1 MFGLAVKKVSKSMT
15 KKTRIKDIASACG
28 VSIAAVSRALKGQP
42 GLSDETRQRILT
54 MAQEAGYDF
63 SRLRNG
69 RIKRL
74 LFLLHREHN
83 IASALPFYSTV
94 MLGVADACRENEV
107 AMSFQPI
114 GPQDRVADLIHLH
127 QPDAL
132 ICAGYLE
139 PEVLAELRQAA
150 LPVALVD
157 LWAADFPCVNPDNFH
172 GGFVA
177 TRHLLAQG
185 RTRIAF
191 LGTSQRHYSIRQRV
205 EGYQQALFDAGLAL
219 PSAYRIEVPPVK
231 DIEQALVEGMSQLLG
246 LAQPP
251 DAIFAYNDVAA
262 LVAMRECARRGIRV
276 PQDVAIVGFDDIDA
290 AAWAHPP
297 LSTVAVDKR
306 ELGRDAF
313 QLLLSDESERNLL
326 LPVRLIER
334 ESSVTHASASQLR
347 LAP

>member
-1 MFGLAVKKVSKSMT
+1 MV

-42 GLSDETRQRILT
+42 GLSDETRQRILAI
-54 MAQEAGYDF
+54 AQAEGYDF
-63 SRLRNG
+63 SRLRCG

-94 MLGVADACRENEV
+94 MLGVADACRENDI

-114 GPQDRVADLIHLH
+114 GPEDAVADLINLH

-157 LWAADFPCVNPDNFH
+157 LWAADFPCVNPDNYH

-177 TRHLLAQG
+177 TRHLLEQG

-205 EGYQQALFDAGLAL
+205 EGYQQALFDAGLVL
-219 PSAYRIEVPPVK
+219 PAAYRIEVPPVK
-231 DIEQALVEGMSQLLG
+231 DIEQALVEGMSQLLA

-276 PQDVAIVGFDDIDA
+276 PEDVAIVGFDDIDA

-313 QLLLSDESERNLL
+313 QLLLGEESERNLL
-326 LPVRLIER
+326 LPVRLVAR
-334 ESSVTHASASQLR
+334 ESSVTDASASRLR

>member
-1 MFGLAVKKVSKSMT
+1 MA
-15 KKTRIKDIASACG
+15 KKTRIKDIATACG

-42 GLSDETRQRILT
+42 GLSDETRQRILSI
-54 MAQEAGYDF
+54 AKAEGYDF
-63 SRLRNG
+63 SRLRTG

-74 LFLLHREHN
+74 MFLLHREHN

-94 MLGVADACRENEV
+94 MLGVADACRENDI

-114 GPQDRVADLIHLH
+114 GPQDSVSELVQLH

-132 ICAGYLE
+132 VCAGYLE
-139 PEVLAELRQAA
+139 PEVLAELRQTA

-172 GGFVA
+172 GGFIA
-177 TRHLLAQG
+177 TRHLLEQG

-205 EGYQQALFDAGLAL
+205 EGYQQALFDAGLTLA
-219 PSAYRIEVPPVK
+219 SEYCVEVPPIK
-231 DIEQALVEGMSQLLG
+231 EIEQALIEGMSRLLA
-246 LAQPP
+246 LSQPP

-276 PQDVAIVGFDDIDA
+276 PEEMAIVGFDDIDA

-297 LSTVAVDKR
+297 LTSVAVDKR

-313 QLLLSDESERNLL
+313 QLLMNDESERNLL
-326 LPVRLIER
+326 LPVRLVAR
-334 ESSVTHASASQLR
+334 GSSVTDRDALRLR

>member
-1 MFGLAVKKVSKSMT
+1 MA

-42 GLSDETRQRILT
+42 GLSDDTRQRILAI
-54 MAQEAGYDF
+54 AQAEGYDF
-63 SRLRNG
+63 SRLRSG

-94 MLGVADACRENEV
+94 MLGVADACRENDI

-114 GPQDRVADLIHLH
+114 GPDDAVADLINLH

-139 PEVLAELRQAA
+139 PEVLTELRQAA

-157 LWAADFPCVNPDNFH
+157 LWAADFPCVNPDNYH

-177 TRHLLAQG
+177 TRHLLEQG

-219 PSAYRIEVPPVK
+219 PAAYRIEVPPVK
-231 DIEQALVEGMSQLLG
+231 DIEQALVEGMSQLLV

-313 QLLLSDESERNLL
+313 KLLLNEESERNLL
-326 LPVRLIER
+326 LPVRLVAR
-334 ESSVTHASASQLR
+334 ESSVTDASASRLR

>member
-1 MFGLAVKKVSKSMT
+1 MV

-42 GLSDETRQRILT
+42 GLSDETRQRILAI
-54 MAQEAGYDF
+54 AQAEGYDF
-63 SRLRNG
+63 SRLRSG

-94 MLGVADACRENEV
+94 MLGVADACRENDI

-114 GPQDRVADLIHLH
+114 GPEDALADLINLH

-139 PEVLAELRQAA
+139 PEVLAELRQSA

-157 LWAADFPCVNPDNFH
+157 LWAADFPCVNPDNYH

-177 TRHLLAQG
+177 TRHLLEQG

-219 PSAYRIEVPPVK
+219 PAAYRIEVPPVK
-231 DIEQALVEGMSQLLG
+231 DIEQALVEGMSQLLA
-246 LAQPP
+246 LPQPP

-276 PQDVAIVGFDDIDA
+276 PEEVAIVGFDDIDA

-313 QLLLSDESERNLL
+313 QLLLGEDSERNLL
-326 LPVRLIER
+326 LPVRLVAR
-334 ESSVTHASASQLR
+334 ESSVTDASASRLR